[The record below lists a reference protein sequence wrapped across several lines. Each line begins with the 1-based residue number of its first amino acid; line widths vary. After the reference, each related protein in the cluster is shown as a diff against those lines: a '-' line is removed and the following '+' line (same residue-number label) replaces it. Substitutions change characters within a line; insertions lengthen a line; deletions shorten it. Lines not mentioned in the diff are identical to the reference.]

1 MNQRL
6 KRVKTLLKRAEQK
19 GLNIDKITEGRS
31 LETLSRNAKSLAN
44 FEKRYERQKQ
54 LPKLKEEVKQIDKK
68 IEDRKRLREIEK
80 IREIN
85 RNRITKETKNE
96 LKWNQGLDPNTI
108 RRKKL
113 KDKTTEYIN
122 DFFETYFKQIS
133 LEADAQK
140 KIKKLSKRFGVRLDL
155 AYQFIDYISDMS
167 FKYELPREVMK
178 TETPSDFAEMLR
190 ERLDEFERILGRE
203 FNI

>member
-19 GLNIDKITEGRS
+19 GLNIDKITEGKS
-31 LETLSRNAKSLAN
+31 LETLSRNAKSLEN

>member
-113 KDKTTEYIN
+113 KDKTSEYIS

-133 LEADAQK
+133 LESDAQK
-140 KIKKLSKRFGVRLDL
+140 KIRKLSKRFGVRLDL

-190 ERLDEFERILGRE
+190 DRLDEFERILGRE

>member
-19 GLNIDKITEGRS
+19 GLNIDKITEGKS
-31 LETLSRNAKSLAN
+31 LETLSRNSRSLAN

-54 LPKLKEEVKQIDKK
+54 LPKIIEQNKKLDKK
-68 IEDRKRLREIEK
+68 IEERKRLREIEK

-133 LEADAQK
+133 LESDAQK

>member
-19 GLNIDKITEGRS
+19 GLNIDKITEGKS

-68 IEDRKRLREIEK
+68 IEDRRRLREIEK

-133 LEADAQK
+133 LEYDAQK

-190 ERLDEFERILGRE
+190 ERLDEFERIIGRE